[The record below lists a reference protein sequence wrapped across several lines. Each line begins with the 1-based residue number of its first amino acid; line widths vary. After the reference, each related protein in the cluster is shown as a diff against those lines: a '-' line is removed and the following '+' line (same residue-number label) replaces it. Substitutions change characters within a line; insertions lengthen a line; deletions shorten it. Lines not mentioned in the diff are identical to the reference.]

1 MSKILLNQASQEN
14 FSSNSFSTNRVSGH
28 QVAQLF
34 DRVDAQLRAHEPL
47 WRMQPFELVCAQGAS
62 QHILGLDSAIRLLGL
77 DALSLNEIEA
87 LDANATAQVECFGD
101 SFPEVFAFP
110 WLLGLQENR
119 KQVLPSFPFWLTNGI
134 SGRKL
139 AQIRYFIAQLPPLQG
154 KLLEWCAGKGHLGR
168 LLVAQSPSLSPLY
181 VTSVEWQQGLC
192 EAGAELAKKHQ
203 LTQQFQHLDVLST
216 AGQAVLAEHEHVVAL
231 HACGDLHLSLLRNTV
246 PHGNASIYLVPC
258 CYHLIADKQYQPL
271 SNHARQS
278 PLQLSRDDL
287 KLAVQ
292 GQVTAGARVAKLRQ
306 TEVTWRLAYQV
317 LRERYAQ
324 AEGYRPLA
332 SVPKHWFAG
341 AFADFADWAAQQ
353 HDWLLPTEADLSSA
367 LEEGAQRYLEVK
379 RLDLIRH
386 IFRRPLELWLLA
398 DRALYLQE
406 QGYQVSLKAFCSYQV
421 TPRNVLLQ
429 ATPGRAGSACRSP
442 IA

>member
-1 MSKILLNQASQEN
+1 MLNQASQEN
-14 FSSNSFSTNRVSGH
+14 FLTNCLTTNCLTINRVSGH

-34 DRVDAQLRAHEPL
+34 DHVDAQLRAYEPL
-47 WRMQPFELVCAQGAS
+47 WRMQPFELVCAQEAT
-62 QHILGLDSAIRLLGL
+62 QQTLGLESAIRLLGL
-77 DALSLNEIEA
+77 DKLCLNEIEA
-87 LDANATAQVECFGD
+87 LDANAIAQAEFFGD
-101 SFPEVFAFP
+101 CFPDAFEFP
-110 WLLGLQENR
+110 WLLGLPENSE
-119 KQVLPSFPFWLTNGI
+119 QALPSFPFWLTNGI
-134 SGRKL
+134 AGRKL
-139 AQIRYFIAQLPPLQG
+139 TQIRAFIAQLPAQQG

-168 LLVAQSPSLSPLY
+168 LLAAQKGESSLKI
-181 VTSVEWQQGLC
+181 TSIEWQQTLC

-203 LTQQFQHLDVLST
+203 LSQQFQQLDVLSS
-216 AGQAVLAEHEHVVAL
+216 AAEAVLAKHEHVVAL
-231 HACGDLHLSLLRNTV
+231 HACGDLHLSLLRK
-246 PHGNASIYLVPC
+246 ASTHDNVSIHLAPC
-258 CYHLIADKQYQPL
+258 CYHMTADKQYQPL
-271 SNHARQS
+271 SSYARQS
-278 PLQLSRDDL
+278 PLQLSREDL

-353 HDWLLPTEADLSSA
+353 HDWLLPTETDLSSV

-429 ATPGRAGSACRSP
+429 ALTV
-442 IA
+442 